1 MARKSENFGI
11 ASHHCAAAEPD
22 VIETRYALVSVP
34 NFMLIAPDGSIDSRN
49 LTVTKLEQRLQELLP
64 YRARRDTAVSSVPDT
79 TGFVKRLSI

>member
-11 ASHHCAAAEPD
+11 AFTSLCGRG
-22 VIETRYALVSVP
+22 TRYALVSVP